1 MLISNRNG
9 TFNAGELDVLCILH
23 DENTGKYHAAFFE
36 EHPMTGEIKPIEET
50 NPVRLLSKM
59 HHTEGSTTLE
69 GAIKHLNDL
78 ATMIHV
84 PEENIWR
91 DPMAWN
97 GEKGI
102 TIFMKNWR
110 MKKQP

>member
-1 MLISNRNG
+1 MLIDNGNG
-9 TFNAGELDVLCILH
+9 TFEAGELDVLCILH

-36 EHPMTGEIKPIEET
+36 EHPMPGEIKPIEET
-50 NPVRLLSKM
+50 NLVRLLSKM

-78 ATMIHV
+78 ATMINV
-84 PEENIWR
+84 PKENIWR
-91 DPMAWN
+91 DPMEWN

-102 TIFMKNWR
+102 TIFKKNWR
-110 MKKQP
+110 MKK